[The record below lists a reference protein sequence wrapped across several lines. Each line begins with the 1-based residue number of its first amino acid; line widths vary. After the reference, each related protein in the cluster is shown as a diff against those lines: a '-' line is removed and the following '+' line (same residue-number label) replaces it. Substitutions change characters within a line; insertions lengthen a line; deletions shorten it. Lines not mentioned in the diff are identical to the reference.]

1 MSNFVYL
8 ANGEYV
14 NVNINTRK
22 FNNKIEQFVNINEE
36 GPRDVPILVRGDPDA
51 DGPPTPEPPLGG
63 MPRMQ
68 PMGGPD
74 GPPTPEPPLGGMP
87 RMQPMGGPGGPPTP
101 EPPLGG
107 MPRMQPMGGPG
118 GPPTPEP
125 PIGGMPR
132 MQPMGGPGGLVVG
145 RPILNV
151 SGSVASDPVSSP
163 MQLMGDPIR
172 PPMGDSGT
180 GLTMSG
186 LAPSMLNGDMPPEQ
200 TTQYNSKI
208 IDLAIQKHLEQSII
222 LLKQLLKQ

>member
-68 PMGGPD
+68 P
-74 GPPTPEPPLGGMP
+74 L
-87 RMQPMGGPGGPPTP
+87 
-101 EPPLGG
+101 
-107 MPRMQPMGGPG
+107 GGPG